1 MKIHNLPLLSLKEA
15 INFVELFLINNVLKY
30 FEGSIDFKTAI
41 IYGFILSF
49 LITLKCF
56 LHHPYFLKAVI
67 FGQRARIACSGLIY
81 KYFLQKT

>member
-41 IYGFILSF
+41 IHGFVFKLFHNIKMFFASSLFFNS
-49 LITLKCF
+49 
-56 LHHPYFLKAVI
+56 H
-67 FGQRARIACSGLIY
+67 
-81 KYFLQKT
+81 